1 MWFGRMYGGL
11 ICADV
16 ENGKLTRYKH
26 NDHNINSLISNKVT
40 SLFTDHHGRIWIG
53 TEDKGICY
61 FDSSTNKFI
70 RIEGFPQICVRTFAE
85 DAEGNIWIGSEN
97 GLYIYLSDE
106 NKFINYK
113 QNYNDKYS
121 LNDNAIYTIFKD
133 KENNM
138 LVGTYFGGLNIFLNS
153 FLQFTYYDCGYS
165 DKYLSGKAVRQI
177 IGDKKGNLWIATE
190 DGGLNYYNKKEK
202 SFEYFKPQQTGNC
215 LSYHNVHSLLLDQKD
230 NLWIGTYLGGL
241 NKYNLKTQ
249 KFSHYIHPEYPD
261 LF

>member
-190 DGGLNYYNKKEK
+190 DGGLNYYNKKRKASNISNRNRQETVYHITT
-202 SFEYFKPQQTGNC
+202 FTLYFSTKKIIYGSE
-215 LSYHNVHSLLLDQKD
+215 LIWVD
-230 NLWIGTYLGGL
+230 
-241 NKYNLKTQ
+241 
-249 KFSHYIHPEYPD
+249 
-261 LF
+261 